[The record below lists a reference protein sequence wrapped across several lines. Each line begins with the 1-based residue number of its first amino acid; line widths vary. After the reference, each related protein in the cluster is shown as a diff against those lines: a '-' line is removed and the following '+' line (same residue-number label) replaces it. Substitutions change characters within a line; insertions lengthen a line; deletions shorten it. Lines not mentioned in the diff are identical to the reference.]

1 MTYTIESDSSMVA
14 NMNMLIG
21 TIAPRNIFDT
31 EMRRTYTENP
41 PDDEELLMLLP
52 QRSLLFP
59 PPFPPFPRFP
69 VLVDIAKEEVELS
82 LT

>member
-52 QRSLLFP
+52 QRSLPFP